1 MNNEQIEAIKTIK
14 LEKLGLL
21 LIKYCAYLGLFT
33 TKVWNTLWEKDYVSN
48 PQLKLLK
55 YEELDKDNRQMKIAS
70 LLNFK
75 NFGGTRISKDK

>member
-1 MNNEQIEAIKTIK
+1 MPS
-14 LEKLGLL
+14 
-21 LIKYCAYLGLFT
+21 AYLGLFT
-33 TKVWNTLWEKDYVSN
+33 TYEG
-48 PQLKLLK
+48 LKYSARKELCLQSPAEFK